1 MLAPAA
7 ERDRSPHRA
16 ACLRRSSPDSVILAV
31 LLSAAREVPMSAGS
45 AKQKVLE
52 VIEKL
57 PPDATVED
65 AIERLVLLAKT
76 ERGWAELD
84 AGKGVEHAEAKRRL
98 LR

>member
-1 MLAPAA
+1 MAVGQ
-7 ERDRSPHRA
+7 
-16 ACLRRSSPDSVILAV
+16 RRSSSDSVILTV
-31 LLSAAREVPMSAGS
+31 LLSAAKEAPMSAGS

-57 PPDATVED
+57 PADATLED

-76 ERGWAELD
+76 ERGLAELD
-84 AGKGVEHAEAKRRL
+84 AGHGVDHAEAKRRL

>member
-1 MLAPAA
+1 MPLTAA
-7 ERDRSPHRA
+7 FA
-16 ACLRRSSPDSVILAV
+16 ASADGRRRGSSASVILTV
-31 LLSAAREVPMSAGS
+31 FLGAAKEEPMSPGS

-57 PPDATVED
+57 PPDATLED

-76 ERGWAELD
+76 ERGLAELD
-84 AGKGVEHAEAKRRL
+84 AGQGVDHAEAKRRL